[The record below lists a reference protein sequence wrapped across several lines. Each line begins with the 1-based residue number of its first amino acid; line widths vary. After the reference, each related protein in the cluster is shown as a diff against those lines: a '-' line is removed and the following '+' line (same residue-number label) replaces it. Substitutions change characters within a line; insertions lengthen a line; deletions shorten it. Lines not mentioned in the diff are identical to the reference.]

1 MAARLTQ
8 RNVDLLTA
16 PIDSSLRRFALPLGF
31 SFLAQMFYSLIDRF
45 YVSRLGDAA
54 IAAIGASDQLV
65 FLSFTLGSGFAVGT
79 GIIVARRTGEGNRT
93 EANRTATQAIV
104 GMVMLAGLITGIL
117 YGLIPLLPTF
127 FSFEPRVIGLSQQYL
142 SMLFIGF
149 IANLVNFQISAM
161 VRSTG
166 NAVYPMMILLLTT
179 VINAVIA
186 PFLIFGIGPFPRM
199 EMSGA
204 GLATALAQISG
215 CIISAWALT
224 NGKAT
229 IHFDFSRFKLDL
241 GLLARIAKLGLPAS
255 LQMMSVSINRLIIFS
270 IVAAFGTNVVAAYTL
285 GLTLDMVTYMI
296 VFAMGLAV
304 EIATGQNLGA
314 GNVNRVVA
322 YHRSA
327 MRQLGIL
334 MTGLAVGVYFF
345 GTYFASV
352 YTSDPQTLHEA
363 TDYMHV
369 TVLGYIPFAIGL
381 VSVRVISGAGAA
393 FKSLAITAGSLLGLQ
408 LLTSWALSRTPLAQ
422 HGVWWGITAGY
433 LFFAVISYLAVR
445 SRSWVHVRV

>member
-1 MAARLTQ
+1 
-8 RNVDLLTA
+8 
-16 PIDSSLRRFALPLGF
+16 
-31 SFLAQMFYSLIDRF
+31 
-45 YVSRLGDAA
+45 
-54 IAAIGASDQLV
+54 
-65 FLSFTLGSGFAVGT
+65 
-79 GIIVARRTGEGNRT
+79 
-93 EANRTATQAIV
+93 
-104 GMVMLAGLITGIL
+104 MVMLAGVLTAVL
-117 YGLIPLLPTF
+117 YGLIPLLPSF
-127 FSFEPRVIGLSQQYL
+127 FSFEPRVIALSQQYL
-142 SMLFIGF
+142 SFLFIGF
-149 IANLVNFQISAM
+149 IANLINFQISAM

-215 CIISAWALT
+215 CIISVWALT

-229 IHFDFSRFKLDL
+229 IHFDFSRFKLDP
-241 GLLARIAKLGLPAS
+241 GLLVRIAKLGLPAS

-314 GNVNRVVA
+314 GNVDRVVA

-334 MTGLAVGVYFF
+334 MTALAVGVFFF
-345 GTYFASV
+345 GQYFASI
-352 YTSDPQTLHEA
+352 YTSDPVTLHEA

-369 TVLGYIPFAIGL
+369 TVIGYIPFAIGL

-393 FKSLAITAGSLLGLQ
+393 FKSLGITAGSLLGLQ
-408 LLTSWALSRTPLAQ
+408 LASSWALSRTELAQ
-422 HGVWWGITAGY
+422 HGVWWGITLGY
-433 LFFAVISYLAVR
+433 VLFAVISFLAVR